1 MKLHIPTSV
10 LKTSVLT
17 TSVLTLA
24 ALSLTSPL
32 RSSADTPA
40 TANIPVVAV
49 PVMPKSFN
57 QGILFPYSY
66 LDSALNGKVDGKGGV
81 DYATLRGDANLNI
94 FIQAAATADL
104 ERFPVFPVKDEKT
117 GETRQSHNAELV
129 FWINV
134 YNAYVLKTVSDAYPI
149 DKISDLKN
157 FDSAKTHVVA
167 GKNYS
172 FAEMRKKIV
181 AFDARALFALT
192 DGSRGGPLL
201 LPQAYRFRT
210 INNDLNDAVT
220 RFVDDPKNLEVSRIQ
235 SKVTLS
241 DFFKS
246 AADSLNAK
254 GSNEKK
260 MNGLRNLLMTY
271 STKRGAS
278 SFLGANPYYIDFKA
292 SDKTVNTQQN

>member
-1 MKLHIPTSV
+1 MKLHIPTLISR
-10 LKTSVLT
+10 

-24 ALSLTSPL
+24 ALSLTFPL
-32 RSSADTPA
+32 RSFADAPA
-40 TANIPVVAV
+40 AADVPIVKV

-66 LDSALNGKVDGKGGV
+66 LDAALNGKVDSKGGV

-94 FIQAAATADL
+94 FIQAVATADM

-117 GETRQSHNAELV
+117 GEIRQSHNAELV
-129 FWINV
+129 FWINA
-134 YNAYVLKTVSDAYPI
+134 YNAHVIKTVSDAYPI

-157 FDSAKTHVVA
+157 FDTAKTHVVA

-172 FAEMRKKIV
+172 FAEMRKKIL
-181 AFDARALFALT
+181 AFDTRALFALT
-192 DGSRGGPLL
+192 DGSRGGPLM

-220 RFVDDPKNLEVSRIQ
+220 RFVDDPKNLEISRIQ

-241 DFFKS
+241 DFFKN
-246 AADSLNAK
+246 AADALNAK

-260 MNGLRNLLMTY
+260 MDGLRNLLTTY
-271 STKRGAS
+271 STARGAS

-292 SDKTVNTQQN
+292 ADKTINTQQN